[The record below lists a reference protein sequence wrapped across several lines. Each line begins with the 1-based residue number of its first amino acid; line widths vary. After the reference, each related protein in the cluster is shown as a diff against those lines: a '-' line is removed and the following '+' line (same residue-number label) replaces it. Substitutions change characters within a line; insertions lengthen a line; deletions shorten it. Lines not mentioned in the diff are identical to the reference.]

1 MLKLNLYVPI
11 FIVVLSNTLYHIC
24 AKSTP
29 DGINTFASLSISYT
43 VGAVAYVL
51 MYFHTQKNSDLI
63 AEYRHLNW
71 SSFALGLSVVGLE
84 AGFILMYKA
93 GWNISTAQIV
103 QSVILAVV
111 LIFVGCLLYK
121 EIITV
126 QKIVGILICLGGLYL
141 INK

>member
-1 MLKLNLYVPI
+1 
-11 FIVVLSNTLYHIC
+11 
-24 AKSTP
+24 
-29 DGINTFASLSISYT
+29 
-43 VGAVAYVL
+43 
-51 MYFHTQKNSDLI
+51 
-63 AEYRHLNW
+63 
-71 SSFALGLSVVGLE
+71 
-84 AGFILMYKA
+84 MYKA

>member
-1 MLKLNLYVPI
+1 MNLYVPI

-43 VGAVAYVL
+43 VGAVASVL
-51 MYFHTQKNSDLI
+51 MYFLTQKNADLI

-126 QKIVGILICLGGLYL
+126 QKNRRHPYL
-141 INK
+141 PGRPVSD

>member
-1 MLKLNLYVPI
+1 M
-11 FIVVLSNTLYHIC
+11 
-24 AKSTP
+24 
-29 DGINTFASLSISYT
+29 
-43 VGAVAYVL
+43 
-51 MYFHTQKNSDLI
+51 
-63 AEYRHLNW
+63 
-71 SSFALGLSVVGLE
+71 VGLE